1 MNIIV
6 HSINSLLKSIQATN
20 AYNSDCLTFLYKRIY
35 CLKKNNILGF
45 LVFDSK
51 R

>member
-20 AYNSDCLTFLYKRIY
+20 AYNSDCLTIPLQKNLLF
-35 CLKKNNILGF
+35 KKNNILGF
-45 LVFDSK
+45 LLFDSK